1 MAARVLLIED
11 HPDVADLFE
20 LKLRLEGYRVAVA
33 RDGISGLELAGSLQ
47 PDVVLLDLHLPGM
60 NGLQM
65 LARLRD
71 EESTKNIPVVI
82 FTEDDSPDLRA
93 KATRLN
99 ISAYLLKAHV
109 LPSRLAEVVSQVVRE
124 RQPAEPP
131 GAGGGSAGKPEDGQK
146 AS

>member
-1 MAARVLLIED
+1 M
-11 HPDVADLFE
+11 VAH
-20 LKLRLEGYRVAVA
+20 
-33 RDGISGLELAGSLQ
+33 DGISGLELAGSLQ
-47 PDVVLLDLHLPGM
+47 PDVVLLDIHLPGM
-60 NGLQM
+60 DGLQM

-71 EESTKNIPVVI
+71 EESTKSIPVVI

-93 KATRLN
+93 KATRFN
-99 ISAYLLKAHV
+99 ISAYLLKAQV

-131 GAGGGSAGKPEDGQK
+131 RAGGGSAGKPEDGQK